1 MSSGLEAPESSLAL
15 KEVFN
20 LRERTVLLTGA
31 TGFLGRTMA
40 QALLVNGANVIA
52 LIRSDAKGG
61 QLRDQLKEGTGRDL
75 KCYVADFYDRAALR
89 GTLEQAASECGR
101 IGVLINNAYDFSV
114 GTGFNHPSGRLETL
128 SEDQYFH
135 GMESGIY
142 WAFLASQIIGKH
154 MIERGGGSIINVGSM
169 YSIIAPDPR
178 LYENTSLFNPP
189 TYSISKAAILG
200 LTRYVASV
208 WGRYNVRCNAILPGA
223 FPNTSGESSNSVKD
237 QMFLNRLTA
246 KTVLGRVGQ
255 PSDLIGAILFL
266 ASDASSYITGQSIVI
281 DGGWTII

>member
-1 MSSGLEAPESSLAL
+1 M
-15 KEVFN
+15 EVFN
-20 LRERTVLLTGA
+20 LRGRTVLLTGA
-31 TGFLGRTMA
+31 TGFFGRPMTE
-40 QALLVNGANVIA
+40 ALLVNGGNVIA
-52 LIRSDAKGG
+52 LIRSEDKGRHL
-61 QLRDQLKEGTGRDL
+61 QEQLKEREGGDL
-75 KCYVADFYDRAALR
+75 KCYVADFYDRTALR
-89 GTLEQAASECGR
+89 GTLEQAVSVCGK
-101 IGVLINNAYDFSV
+101 IDVLINNAYDFSV
-114 GTGFNHPSGRLETL
+114 KTGFNHPSGRLETL

-142 WAFLASQIIGKH
+142 WAFLASQIIGKR

-169 YSIIAPDPR
+169 YSITAPDPR

-237 QMFLNRLTA
+237 ETFLDRLGA
-246 KTVLGRVGQ
+246 KTVLGRVGR